1 MNLAPL
7 LNGVGSIGLFSSR
20 VFLPAFV
27 TALMLRFGPQIP
39 ALHHL
44 GLLQH
49 LHHNEPTWFTN
60 NITLAILGIL
70 SGLETFG
77 QKSPEIRRLL
87 HEFDIHLKTVL
98 AALTSFGVIRSSD
111 SDFVQH
117 LATHAGYADAIIPLI
132 AAIGTWRVAR
142 ARRDVV
148 TMLFDHVEGTHLD
161 RLISW
166 LEEAWVLFGGLLLIL
181 FPVLMLLMVGLATGI
196 LYLIRRRM
204 QRAEEHSRLPCAH
217 CGESI
222 YPSAFACPKCRQAV
236 AVPAAIGFLGQSLA
250 YPTDDIGSHPL
261 RLQEKRRCSSC
272 ATRLP
277 SRKPFEPCK
286 VCSTTGLADAR
297 FAEDYVSYIS
307 RRLPVV
313 LMVCALMSL
322 VPIFGMIVGAVYYR
336 IELVLPFSQYLP
348 LGRRFLLRWGIRLL
362 FIIMIFLQ
370 VIPVVGGL
378 IVPIM
383 ALISFTAYRRSFLS
397 YVLQQRDQRELP
409 PHDATGAVAV

>member
-7 LNGVGSIGLFSSR
+7 VNGIGSIGLFSSR

-27 TALMLRFGPQIP
+27 TAMLLRFGPQIP
-39 ALHHL
+39 VLHSL
-44 GLLQH
+44 GLLAN
-49 LHHNEPTWFTN
+49 LHHTQPTWFTN
-60 NITLAILGIL
+60 NITLIILALL
-70 SGLETFG
+70 SGMETFG
-77 QKSPEIRRLL
+77 QKNPEIRHLL

-111 SDFVQH
+111 SDFVRQM
-117 LATHAGYADAIIPLI
+117 TQHAGYADALIPLI
-132 AAIGTWRVAR
+132 AALGTWGVAR

-148 TMLFDHVEGTHLD
+148 RLLFDHVEGTHLD

-166 LEEAWVLFGGLLLIL
+166 LEEAWVVFGGFLLIL
-181 FPVLMLLMVGLATGI
+181 FPPLMLLMIGIATGI
-196 LYLIRRRM
+196 LYLIRRRLE
-204 QRAEEHSRLPCAH
+204 RAEEHRRIPCAH

-222 YPSAFACPKCRQAV
+222 YPSAIACPKCRQRV
-236 AVPAAIGFLGQSLA
+236 ASPAAISFLGQSLTYA
-250 YPTDDIGSHPL
+250 TDDVDSHPL

-277 SRKPFEPCK
+277 ARKPFQSCG
-286 VCSTTGLADAR
+286 VCSKQGLGDPR
-297 FAEDYVSYIS
+297 FAADYVSYIS

-336 IELVLPFSQYLP
+336 MELVLPFSQYLP
-348 LGRRFLLRWGIRLL
+348 LGRRFMLRWMIRIL

-383 ALISFTAYRRSFLS
+383 ALISFTAYRQSFLS
-397 YVLQQRDQRELP
+397 YVLQPREQHALP
-409 PHDATGAVAV
+409 AHVAPAM